1 MIGGNGSVADSQS
14 FYLMKSYIVLLLI
27 TMYAATDL
35 FRNMMMRTRRKKVR
49 LLVNFVS
56 PMIVI
61 AVLAACTAL
70 MSYNGVS
77 EMLLLRL

>member
-1 MIGGNGSVADSQS
+1 
-14 FYLMKSYIVLLLI
+14 MKE
-27 TMYAATDL
+27 
-35 FRNMMMRTRRKKVR
+35 RRKQMNVEEYFRKKQKGIEDAR
-49 LLVNFVS
+49 TDAAIQRTIL
-56 PMIVI
+56 IVI